1 MKRFITF
8 IYTSGLIALMCI
20 FFQTCKKDK
29 VCRKDIDCENFPK
42 KEGFGISVIKQ
53 MPFQKHAP
61 CFNPKNGNEIIYVK
75 EANNNYQLI
84 KYNMQS
90 KSEIILLD
98 NTIIVGQPK
107 WGKNGWI
114 VFSKLDLNVYI
125 IKDNGDSIRQLTN
138 YFENTYPTFIGND
151 KIFFAVGSETNPP
164 GGGGNKI
171 IDLIG
176 NRLDSIK
183 VKDLG
188 ATFGISD
195 INSNL
200 TIASWICAANGN
212 CSIKQFDFMTKNYN
226 SLYDFE
232 FNGRNNIQGIYW
244 HPNNEDIY
252 YSTYREE
259 VFKVNKNT
267 KQVTKIKCGCDSRSH
282 RYLSVSPDGSKIIV
296 ERVDATDYQ
305 NKSGSWTEEG
315 KIYIMDI
322 DGSNERN
329 VFD

>member
-1 MKRFITF
+1 MKRFLIF
-8 IYTSGLIALMCI
+8 IYTSGLLVLMCL

-29 VCRKDIDCENFPK
+29 VCNQYNSCENFPP

-61 CFNPKNGNEIIYVK
+61 CYNPNNGNEIIYVK

-84 KYNMQS
+84 KLNLQS
-90 KSEIILLD
+90 KVETVVLD
-98 NTIIVGQPK
+98 NTNIVGQPK

-125 IKDNGDSIRQLTN
+125 IKDNGDSIRQVTH
-138 YFENTYPTFIGND
+138 YFENTYPTFMGKD
-151 KIFFAVGSETNPP
+151 KIFFVVGSETSPP
-164 GGGGNKI
+164 GGGGNKV

-176 NRLDSIK
+176 NRLDSLK

-200 TIASWICAANGN
+200 TIASWICGANSI
-212 CSIKQFDFMTKNYN
+212 CSIKHFDFINKRYL

-252 YSTYREE
+252 YSTYREGI
-259 VFKVNKNT
+259 FKVNKNSKT
-267 KQVTKIKCGCDSRSH
+267 ITKIKCGCDSKSY
-282 RYLSVSPDGSKIIV
+282 RYLSISPDGSKLIV

-305 NKSGSWTEEG
+305 NKTGSWTEEG
-315 KIYIMDI
+315 KIIIMDI
-322 DGSNERN
+322 DGSHERN
-329 VFD
+329 IFE